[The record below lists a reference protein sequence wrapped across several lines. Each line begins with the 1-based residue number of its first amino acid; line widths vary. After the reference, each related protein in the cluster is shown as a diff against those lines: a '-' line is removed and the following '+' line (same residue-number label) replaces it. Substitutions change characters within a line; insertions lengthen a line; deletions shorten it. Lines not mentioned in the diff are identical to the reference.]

1 MQKKSSAK
9 QTKDKAS
16 KYIKKIN
23 ERIAATWRFFGSSEK
38 NPLSAEWSRT
48 VRKSGLEFTQGS
60 DGRYKILNTAEN
72 REKVS
77 QLEKSV
83 NKRKPRTVGQYHAE
97 SRDELE
103 RQALEIEAET
113 GKKPEEPT
121 QSQVE
126 EYSRLRAEMISTH
139 GLIELY
145 YGTFGADAD
154 LAGLLSEAQLGI
166 SREKQDKAKIDYIIE
181 LMRGQLDRAKEEAKV
196 YADNE
201 YRPQSGYPF

>member
-1 MQKKSSAK
+1 MQKKSLAK
-9 QTKDKAS
+9 QIKDKAS

-23 ERIAATWRFFGSSEK
+23 ERIAAAWRFFGSSEK

-48 VRKSGLEFTQGS
+48 VRESGLEFARGD

-83 NKRKPRTVGQYHAE
+83 NKHTPRTVGQYHAE

-103 RQALEIEAET
+103 RQALEVEAET
-113 GKKPEEPT
+113 GEIPEEPT

-126 EYSRLRAEMISTH
+126 EFSRLRAEMISTH

-181 LMRGQLDRAKEEAKV
+181 LMREQLEKAKEGAKI